1 MTKLS
6 DLADMFCYGATKQPQ
21 NGDVAVIK
29 VGANAG
35 TKVFIVTSDNAAT
48 ITKNYIG
55 VRCKDSITA
64 KKVFEALTTDKCKN
78 AIIALRHGAG
88 QQTISLADLKNVE
101 VDL

>member
-1 MTKLS
+1 MAKLS

-21 NGDVAVIK
+21 NGDVAVIR

-35 TKVFIVTSDNAAT
+35 TKVIAVTSDNTAT

-55 VRCKDSITA
+55 VRCKDSATA
-64 KKVFEALTTDKCKN
+64 QKVFEALTSEKCKN
-78 AIIALRHGAG
+78 AIIALRHGAA
-88 QQTISLADLKNVE
+88 QPAITLADFKNVE